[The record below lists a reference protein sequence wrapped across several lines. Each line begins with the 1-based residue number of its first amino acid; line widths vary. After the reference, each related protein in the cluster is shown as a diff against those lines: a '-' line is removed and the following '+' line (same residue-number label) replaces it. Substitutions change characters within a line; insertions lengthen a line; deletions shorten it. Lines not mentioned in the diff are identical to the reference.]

1 MRDPLN
7 FFEPFEQLPTGHENQ
22 LTRAFLV
29 VLRHSL
35 PTGVARFRRRTL

>member
-7 FFEPFEQLPTGHENQ
+7 FFEPYEGLPPSHENQ

-29 VLRHSL
+29 VLKL
-35 PTGVARFRRRTL
+35 